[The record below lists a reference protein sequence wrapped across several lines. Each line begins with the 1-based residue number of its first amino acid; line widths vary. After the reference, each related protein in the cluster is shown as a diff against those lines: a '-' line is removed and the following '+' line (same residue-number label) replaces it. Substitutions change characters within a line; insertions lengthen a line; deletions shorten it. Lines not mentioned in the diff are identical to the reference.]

1 MKLPICRSSTS
12 AAVGPMASM
21 TRARSLTSKQT
32 RWAAE
37 PSRAATSSSRVP
49 VCTKPRWLQSPV
61 SSSVTVAQRSDCRR
75 LNSAFSCTEIRWALL
90 RPWPRRS
97 SDSSR
102 RMRASSPSMTATR
115 SCPPSSAW
123 RARNAPCST
132 DCMDCDAEA
141 ACIGDLP
148 GQSVAL
154 GPKHNAGPVAP
165 RRRSPLIRRRLKA
178 DCWVGK
184 SLHRSR
190 HGCHEILTGYRVFVM
205 APGQLKDGAP
215 AISGGPDKLELER
228 GPRLSPRAL
237 GSGGARDGRLELSTG
252 LFYMSAHQALRLLAI
267 APGPGPINRMVL
279 ARGSR
284 DPTGRLQVQA
294 HVALREGMKP
304 IEHLARHRVETW
316 HDECEM
322 ERAVEISRHRE
333 LPGRERRVERLKG
346 RGRRL
351 AFGGRRS
358 AGALGGAARLD
369 VEAQAEHLRHF
380 RSRERPN
387 LKSAIGE
394 DVDQALGAQLEQ
406 RLAHRDLAGTE
417 LGRDR
422 VLQEL
427 RPGRVDAREDLLAD
441 ADSDLPADGA
451 RQRLRGG
458 APGRGARGRGA
469 HGRMPQQKGS
479 SGSSRNLASPVT
491 WAAPVMVGVI
501 SPRSR
506 A

>member
-1 MKLPICRSSTS
+1 
-12 AAVGPMASM
+12 
-21 TRARSLTSKQT
+21 
-32 RWAAE
+32 
-37 PSRAATSSSRVP
+37 
-49 VCTKPRWLQSPV
+49 
-61 SSSVTVAQRSDCRR
+61 
-75 LNSAFSCTEIRWALL
+75 
-90 RPWPRRS
+90 
-97 SDSSR
+97 
-102 RMRASSPSMTATR
+102 
-115 SCPPSSAW
+115 
-123 RARNAPCST
+123 
-132 DCMDCDAEA
+132 
-141 ACIGDLP
+141 
-148 GQSVAL
+148 
-154 GPKHNAGPVAP
+154 
-165 RRRSPLIRRRLKA
+165 
-178 DCWVGK
+178 
-184 SLHRSR
+184 
-190 HGCHEILTGYRVFVM
+190 
-205 APGQLKDGAP
+205 
-215 AISGGPDKLELER
+215 
-228 GPRLSPRAL
+228 
-237 GSGGARDGRLELSTG
+237 
-252 LFYMSAHQALRLLAI
+252 
-267 APGPGPINRMVL
+267 MVL

-333 LPGRERRVERLKG
+333 LPGRERRVERMKG

-358 AGALGGAARLD
+358 AGALGGGGRLD
-369 VEAQAEHLRHF
+369 VEAQAEHLRHL

-387 LKSAIGE
+387 LKSAVGE

-417 LGRDR
+417 LGRER

-506 A
+506 ACQR

>member
-1 MKLPICRSSTS
+1 MSRNLDRLSS
-12 AAVGPMASM
+12 ARYGPRAVQG
-21 TRARSLTSKQT
+21 
-32 RWAAE
+32 WCCGE
-37 PSRAATSSSRVP
+37 SRVGQ
-49 VCTKPRWLQSPV
+49 PRSGLTDGP
-61 SSSVTVAQRSDCRR
+61 A
-75 LNSAFSCTEIRWALL
+75 
-90 RPWPRRS
+90 WPR
-97 SDSSR
+97 
-102 RMRASSPSMTATR
+102 
-115 SCPPSSAW
+115 
-123 RARNAPCST
+123 
-132 DCMDCDAEA
+132 
-141 ACIGDLP
+141 
-148 GQSVAL
+148 
-154 GPKHNAGPVAP
+154 GP
-165 RRRSPLIRRRLKA
+165 
-178 DCWVGK
+178 W
-184 SLHRSR
+184 
-190 HGCHEILTGYRVFVM
+190 
-205 APGQLKDGAP
+205 
-215 AISGGPDKLELER
+215 
-228 GPRLSPRAL
+228 
-237 GSGGARDGRLELSTG
+237 SGGARGGRLGLRTG
-252 LFYMSAHQALRLLAI
+252 FLYMGAHQALGPIAV

-279 ARGSR
+279 ACGSR

-322 ERAVEISRHRE
+322 ERAVEISRRRE
-333 LPGRERRVERLKG
+333 LPGREGRVERMKG

-358 AGALGGAARLD
+358 AGALGGGDRLD
-369 VEAQAEHLRHF
+369 VEAQAEHLRHL

-387 LKSAIGE
+387 LKSAVGE

-417 LGRDR
+417 LGRER

-451 RQRLRGG
+451 RQRLCGG

-469 HGRMPQQKGS
+469 HGLMPQQKGS

-506 A
+506 ACQR